1 MIEYKDIVGKRVV
14 LIIVDGDEPDT
25 STLIPGV
32 AALDEKAYMF
42 QIKPDKEVVYE
53 GWDEEDSVGVGCEE
67 FENDIILKL
76 KPDHELRKKY
86 QAEYMIV
93 LK

>member
-1 MIEYKDIVGKRVV
+1 MIEYKDIVGKRVILV
-14 LIIVDGDEPDT
+14 LVEGDKPNT

-32 AALDEKAYMF
+32 AALDEANYMF
-42 QIKPDKEVVYE
+42 QIKPDKSVCEDF
-53 GWDEEDSVGVGCEE
+53 DEEDSIGIGCED

-76 KPDHELRKKY
+76 KPDHELRKKFEV
-86 QAEYMIV
+86 EYMIV